1 MLRQDANI
9 KSTILE
15 DNFLLPH
22 IFLKIIFM
30 KQIYS
35 HGHTELQHEVSA
47 YNNTSH
53 EVEIMTDKNN
63 IRQWTTMKDRG
74 SCWRCW
80 NQPQKQ
86 PVFSDNYQALKR
98 STLHKE
104 SLDKSIYL
112 QKELGHS
119 TRLIQSHAANFG
131 WCQGW
136 NNPGRKHNLPWEQGS
151 CRSLESQSP
160 KECVAHNILFKR
172 NKHLGNVFSNRNFSC
187 FSDGF

>member
-1 MLRQDANI
+1 MLRQDAKI

-22 IFLKIIFM
+22 IFLKIIFV

-35 HGHTELQHEVSA
+35 HGHTELQHEVTA

-53 EVEIMTDKNN
+53 EVKIMTDKNN
-63 IRQWTTMKDRG
+63 IRQWTTVKDRG

-98 STLHKE
+98 STEHKE

-112 QKELGHS
+112 QKELRHS
-119 TRLIQSHAANFG
+119 TRLIQSHAANCG

-136 NNPGRKHNLPWEQGS
+136 NN
-151 CRSLESQSP
+151 LEEST
-160 KECVAHNILFKR
+160 IY
-172 NKHLGNVFSNRNFSC
+172 LGNKDHAKVWNLNPLKNVLLTIYCSKGTSI
-187 FSDGF
+187 